1 MQDAECATNVE
12 GSRERKKEGR
22 ETGKEK
28 RGGRKK
34 ERTKKH
40 QEVGFIIIV
49 SLKDYFKIWIKGNI
63 KGRLWQVLG
72 SFVGNQLKCRLL
84 HSCLNAEVIFSF
96 KISGEGD

>member
-12 GSRERKKEGR
+12 GSRERKGEGR

-34 ERTKKH
+34 ERKKKH

-49 SLKDYFKIWIKGNI
+49 SLKDYFKN
-63 KGRLWQVLG
+63 
-72 SFVGNQLKCRLL
+72 
-84 HSCLNAEVIFSF
+84 
-96 KISGEGD
+96 